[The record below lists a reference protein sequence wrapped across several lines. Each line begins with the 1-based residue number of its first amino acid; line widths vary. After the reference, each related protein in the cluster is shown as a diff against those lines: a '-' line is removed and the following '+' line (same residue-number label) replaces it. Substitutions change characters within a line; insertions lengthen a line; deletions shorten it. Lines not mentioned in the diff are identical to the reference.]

1 MRHLFLEWK
10 NVVSRFNGR
19 VLFIFLDY
27 DGTLSPIVNRPR
39 DAVLPKRTQRVI
51 QELARSFD
59 CKVAVISGRELSDVK
74 KRVGVE
80 GIVYAG
86 NHGLEIEG
94 PQIRFKSFA
103 PPRWRAFINRLY
115 LTLSQRFATVP
126 GVIVE
131 NKGLTLSVHYRLVPE
146 EGRADVKTI
155 FHETLIVPAVK
166 NKVSIRTGKCVLEVR
181 PPTAWDKGK
190 AVAWLLA
197 RQEFCSAGKPVLPI
211 YVGDDVTDEDAFKA
225 IRKKGV
231 GIFVGEPRQTHAQL
245 YLRNDQEVCDFLRR
259 VSRERKGYGR
269 DH

>member
-1 MRHLFLEWK
+1 MLF
-10 NVVSRFNGR
+10 V
-19 VLFIFLDY
+19 FLDY
-27 DGTLSPIVNRPR
+27 DGTLSPIVDRPR
-39 DAVLPKRTQRVI
+39 DAILPKRTQQVL
-51 QELARSFD
+51 QELVRSFD
-59 CKVAVISGRELSDVK
+59 CKVAVISGRELSDVQ
-74 KRVGVE
+74 KRVGVK

-103 PPRWRAFINRLY
+103 PPRWRGFINRLY
-115 LTLSQRFATVP
+115 VTLSQRFSAVP

-146 EGRADVKTI
+146 DGRAGVKTT
-155 FHETLIVPAVK
+155 FHETVIVPAVK
-166 NKVSIRTGKCVLEVR
+166 NKVSIKTGKCVLEVR

-197 RQEFCSAGKPVLPI
+197 RQEFYTKDKQVFPI

-225 IRKKGV
+225 IRKKGLGV
-231 GIFVGEPRQTHAQL
+231 FVGEPQQTHAQL
-245 YLRNDQEVCDFLRR
+245 YLRNAREVCDFLRR
-259 VSRERKGYGR
+259 VSRERKEYGR